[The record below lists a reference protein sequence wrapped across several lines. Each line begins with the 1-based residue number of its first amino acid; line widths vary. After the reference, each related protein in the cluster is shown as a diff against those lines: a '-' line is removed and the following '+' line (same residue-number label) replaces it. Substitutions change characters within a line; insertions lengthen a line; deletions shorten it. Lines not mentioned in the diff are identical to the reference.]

1 MNYSFTVSKE
11 QEQDRID
18 KCICDQYE
26 DLSRSY
32 VQRLIE
38 EGAVLYNGKPCK
50 ANKKVV
56 CNDLIEIDLPD
67 QKIPDI
73 EPENIPLSILYEDS
87 DVIVIDKPKGMVVHP
102 ANGHYSGTLVNALL
116 YHCKDLSGINGVLRP
131 GIVHRIDRNTTGS
144 VIACKNDFAHN
155 EIAKQL
161 KDHTMNRHYLALVH
175 GVIKEESGTVDA
187 PIGRSEKDRKKMAIN
202 KRNGKDARTN
212 YTVVKRYQGY
222 TLVDCRLDT
231 GRTHQ
236 IRVHMASI
244 QHPVVGDDVYTSQ
257 KPPCKLEGQALHAYL
272 LGFNHPRT
280 GEYIEVRSELPAYF
294 TDLLNRLKP
303 L

>member
-1 MNYSFTVSKE
+1 MKLFFTVTEQYE
-11 QEQDRID
+11 QERID
-18 KCICDQYE
+18 KCICAQYD
-26 DLSRSY
+26 DLSRSH
-32 VQRLIE
+32 VQRLVK
-38 EGAVLYNGKPCK
+38 EGAVLYNGNPCK
-50 ANKKVV
+50 VNQKVSAN
-56 CNDLIEIDLPD
+56 DEIMIDLPD
-67 QKIPDI
+67 SKEIEV
-73 EPENIPLSILYEDS
+73 EPENIPLNILYEDS
-87 DVIVIDKPKGMVVHP
+87 DVIVVDKPKGMVVHP

-131 GIVHRIDRNTTGS
+131 GIVHRIDKNTTGS
-144 VIACKNDFAHN
+144 VIACKNDLAHN

-161 KDHTMNRHYLALVH
+161 KEHSINRHYLALVH
-175 GVIKEESGTVDA
+175 GVIEEESGEIHA

-202 KRNGKDARTN
+202 HKNGKDAVTTF
-212 YTVVKRYQGY
+212 TVVKRYQGY
-222 TLVDCRLDT
+222 TLVDCRLQT

-244 QHPVVGDDVYTSQ
+244 HHPVVGDDVYCSL

-272 LGFNHPRT
+272 LGFMHPRT
-280 GEYIEVRSELPAYF
+280 KEYIEVRSELPGYF

>member
-1 MNYSFTVSKE
+1 MKLFFTVTEQYE
-11 QEQDRID
+11 QERID
-18 KCICDQYE
+18 KCICAQYD

-32 VQRLIE
+32 VQRLVK
-38 EGAVLYNGKPCK
+38 EGAVLYNGNPCK
-50 ANKKVV
+50 VNQKVSAK
-56 CNDLIEIDLPD
+56 DEIMIDLPD
-67 QKIPDI
+67 SKEIEV
-73 EPENIPLSILYEDS
+73 EPENIPLNILYEDS
-87 DVIVIDKPKGMVVHP
+87 DVIVVDKPKGMVVHP

-131 GIVHRIDRNTTGS
+131 GIVHRIDKNTTGS
-144 VIACKNDFAHN
+144 VIACKNDLAHN

-161 KDHTMNRHYLALVH
+161 KEHSINRHYLALVH
-175 GVIKEESGTVDA
+175 GVIEEESGVIDA

-202 KRNGKDARTN
+202 YRNGKEAVTTF
-212 YTVVKRYQGY
+212 TVVKRYQGY
-222 TLVDCRLDT
+222 TLVDCKLQT

-244 QHPVVGDDVYTSQ
+244 HHPVVGDDVYCSL

-272 LGFNHPRT
+272 LGFMHPRT
-280 GEYIEVRSELPAYF
+280 KEYIEVRSELPGYF
-294 TDLLNRLKP
+294 TDLLSRLKP

>member
-1 MNYSFTVSKE
+1 MKLFFTVTEQYE
-11 QEQDRID
+11 QERID
-18 KCICDQYE
+18 KCICAQYD

-32 VQRLIE
+32 VQRLVK
-38 EGAVLYNGKPCK
+38 EGAVLYNGNPCK
-50 ANKKVV
+50 VNQKVSAK
-56 CNDLIEIDLPD
+56 DEIMIDLPD
-67 QKIPDI
+67 SKEIEV
-73 EPENIPLSILYEDS
+73 EPENIPLNILYEDS
-87 DVIVIDKPKGMVVHP
+87 DVIVVDKPKGMVVHP

-131 GIVHRIDRNTTGS
+131 GIVHRIDKNTTGS
-144 VIACKNDFAHN
+144 VIACKNDLAHN

-161 KDHTMNRHYLALVH
+161 KEHSINRHYFALVH
-175 GVIKEESGTVDA
+175 GVIEEESGVIDA

-202 KRNGKDARTN
+202 HKHGKEAVTTF
-212 YTVVKRYQGY
+212 TVVKRYQGY
-222 TLVDCRLDT
+222 TLVDCKLQT

-244 QHPVVGDDVYTSQ
+244 HHPVVGDDVYCSL

-272 LGFNHPRT
+272 LGFMHPRT
-280 GEYIEVRSELPAYF
+280 KEYIEVRSELPGYF
-294 TDLLNRLKP
+294 MDLLGRLKP